1 MEKKRGRNR
10 EAVRRLWGFLGA
22 LWLVTACLAGC
33 GGAGSDVGS
42 RAGGDRA
49 VQVTASEAAGTED
62 SDGAAAEAT
71 EDGKIQGGGTAVEE
85 PEAAE
90 TDGAEAEESE
100 EAEINKAEAGG
111 SEAAGADKA
120 ETEEPE
126 GSGAEAGDAA
136 AGKPETGGSQS
147 GGEAA
152 RDSKQSAG
160 EEAPGKDGPA
170 GAPEIIEES
179 GTYTSKD
186 QVALYLHTY
195 GQLPENYITKRDAED
210 LGWDSKKGNLWE
222 VAPGMSIGGSRF
234 GNYEGAL
241 PDKKGRKYFE
251 CDIDYEGGYR
261 GAKRLIYSDD
271 GLIFYTEDHY
281 NTFEQLYGE

>member
-49 VQVTASEAAGTED
+49 VQVTASEAAGTEG

-126 GSGAEAGDAA
+126 GSGAEAG
-136 AGKPETGGSQS
+136 KPETGGSQS

-152 RDSKQSAG
+152 RDSRQSAG

>member
-49 VQVTASEAAGTED
+49 VQVTASEAAGTEG

-136 AGKPETGGSQS
+136 

-152 RDSKQSAG
+152 RDSRQSAG

>member
-33 GGAGSDVGS
+33 GGAGSDIGS

-49 VQVTASEAAGTED
+49 VQVTASEAAGTEG

-126 GSGAEAGDAA
+126 GSGAEAG
-136 AGKPETGGSQS
+136 KPETGGSQS

-152 RDSKQSAG
+152 RDSRQSAG

-179 GTYTSKD
+179 GNYTSKD

-195 GQLPENYITKRDAED
+195 GRLPENYITKRDAED

>member
-42 RAGGDRA
+42 RAEGDRA
-49 VQVTASEAAGTED
+49 VQVTASEAAGTEG

-126 GSGAEAGDAA
+126 GSGAEAG
-136 AGKPETGGSQS
+136 KPETGGSQS

-152 RDSKQSAG
+152 RDSRQSAG